1 MQQTTGA
8 EGRAL
13 RLYGGLRETLHKP
26 QIARQS
32 TNNTAT
38 GYNKSKTLTCKN
50 LTGAKE
56 RAVNKLRVWRQ
67 RNIGEGK
74 SVIRT
79 VFAIGLFEAE
89 LEPV

>member
-8 EGRAL
+8 EGKAL

-38 GYNKSKTLTCKN
+38 G
-50 LTGAKE
+50 
-56 RAVNKLRVWRQ
+56 
-67 RNIGEGK
+67 
-74 SVIRT
+74 
-79 VFAIGLFEAE
+79 
-89 LEPV
+89 